1 MDYVAHLQN
10 ANIYQKNIR
19 ILSDV
24 QLSVSRAEFVYLIGK
39 TGDGKSSLLK
49 TLWAELPLRE
59 GSGSVVGFN
68 LADIRQKQ
76 IPLLRRKIGM
86 VFQDFHLFRDWT
98 VEANLRFVLEATGW
112 KRGREMEQR
121 IHHVL
126 DKVALAHKLK
136 EKAFK
141 LSGGEQQRV
150 VIARAMLNKPALM
163 LADEPTGNLDPDTS
177 DQILYLLRDFAI
189 EHDTAVFMATHDYR
203 IIEKFP
209 GRVYKVGQGRVLELD
224 E

>member
-1 MDYVAHLQN
+1 MDYVAHLHN

-19 ILSDV
+19 VLSDV

-59 GSGSVVGFN
+59 GSGSVVGFD
-68 LADIRQKQ
+68 LASIRQKD

-112 KRGREMEQR
+112 KKGNEMDQR

-126 DKVALAHKLK
+126 DKVALVHKLK

-150 VIARAMLNKPALM
+150 VIARAMLNKPVLM

-203 IIEKFP
+203 IIDKFP
-209 GRVYKVGQGRVLELD
+209 GRVYKVEQGHVNEID